1 MTLAKYE
8 LIDAEKAHHK
18 IAKMCAW
25 LEVSRSGYYEWRQR
39 PASATAQRRVLLARL
54 VSEIFHDA
62 HETYGYRRVHAEL
75 LRRGESCSAELVRA
89 LMREQ
94 GLVPAQVRAFR
105 PTTTAQ
111 GAFRGIPDLV
121 GRDFTATRPG
131 LKLVGDIT
139 YIPTWEGFLYL
150 ATVIDCHSKAVLG
163 WAMAGHYRT
172 ELIKDAMRM
181 AAGSGLLQPGAVFH
195 SDRGS
200 NYTSEEFGRFL
211 TGLGIRRSVG
221 RTGVCYDNAMAE
233 SFFSAIKNEWLNRF
247 VFSTRAKA
255 KRQVIR
261 YIEGFYNRRRLHS
274 ALGYRSPLEALNE
287 FHSSRE
293 AA

>member
-1 MTLAKYE
+1 
-8 LIDAEKAHHK
+8 
-18 IAKMCAW
+18 
-25 LEVSRSGYYEWRQR
+25 
-39 PASATAQRRVLLARL
+39 
-54 VSEIFHDA
+54 
-62 HETYGYRRVHAEL
+62 
-75 LRRGESCSAELVRA
+75 
-89 LMREQ
+89 
-94 GLVPAQVRAFR
+94 
-105 PTTTAQ
+105 
-111 GAFRGIPDLV
+111 
-121 GRDFTATRPG
+121 
-131 LKLVGDIT
+131 
-139 YIPTWEGFLYL
+139 
-150 ATVIDCHSKAVLG
+150 
-163 WAMAGHYRT
+163 
-172 ELIKDAMRM
+172 
-181 AAGSGLLQPGAVFH
+181 
-195 SDRGS
+195 GS